1 MPLYEYFCAECSD
14 TFETIRPA
22 AQADAPAVCPGCR
35 ATSPQRVLS
44 LVASSVMKGNGNGD
58 AGAATAAMTSAGMG
72 GGCCGGACGC
82 GH

>member
-22 AQADAPAVCPGCR
+22 AHADAPVACPSCQ

-44 LVASSVMKGNGNGD
+44 LVASSVMKGNGD
-58 AGAATAAMTSAGMG
+58 AGAAAPAGATSDMG

-82 GH
+82 AH